1 MWGSAKMDETGR
13 WYSNQPNQPLQK
25 CGPHGVN
32 ILNTNIYHWISPKK
46 CKTTKAI
53 IKVRLTML
61 NLLQSATG
69 VPCNWKLWSNFCIL
83 FLWVVASAITEM
95 SWKGTLTNKWKKT
108 EESAQELLGKV
119 YVKLPFSSPV
129 WSAPNPDART
139 VTWAIHLRAAWIFGQ
154 DSSPVSHFFDLLL
167 RDLVAAG
174 PIPSQFSSTLGC
186 SRRCPATTFP
196 SAWRPSAIPSPCPRW
211 WGPLHDTHVAMPYK
225 VHPAVVARL
234 LVLLLSASSH
244 LSP

>member
-1 MWGSAKMDETGR
+1 MDETGR

-46 CKTTKAI
+46 HKTTKAI
-53 IKVRLTML
+53 IKTKVRLTML

-69 VPCNWKLWSNFCIL
+69 VPCYWKLWSNFCIL